1 MTDDLGG
8 NYHPPHAILNI
19 SYPVETDRPQ
29 FSKSK
34 KIGRREYLRARV
46 KHGKV
51 EIFHSEG
58 SGRISSLSWADG
70 LVELHEDISEI
81 KHGDLVK
88 YMPFSGII

>member
-34 KIGRREYLRARV
+34 KHNILTQKEKASSANLKPFQKLIFYINFNLFDIFFL
-46 KHGKV
+46 
-51 EIFHSEG
+51 EIFYLKFFNEN
-58 SGRISSLSWADG
+58 RLS
-70 LVELHEDISEI
+70 IIEI
-81 KHGDLVK
+81 
-88 YMPFSGII
+88 P

>member
-34 KIGRREYLRARV
+34 EYTILTQKEKASSANL
-46 KHGKV
+46 KPFQKLILYINFNLFDILFL
-51 EIFHSEG
+51 EIFYLKFFNEN
-58 SGRISSLSWADG
+58 RLS
-70 LVELHEDISEI
+70 IIEI
-81 KHGDLVK
+81 
-88 YMPFSGII
+88 P

>member
-34 KIGRREYLRARV
+34 KHNHYYKKKRLLA
-46 KHGKV
+46 
-51 EIFHSEG
+51 
-58 SGRISSLSWADG
+58 
-70 LVELHEDISEI
+70 
-81 KHGDLVK
+81 
-88 YMPFSGII
+88 PT